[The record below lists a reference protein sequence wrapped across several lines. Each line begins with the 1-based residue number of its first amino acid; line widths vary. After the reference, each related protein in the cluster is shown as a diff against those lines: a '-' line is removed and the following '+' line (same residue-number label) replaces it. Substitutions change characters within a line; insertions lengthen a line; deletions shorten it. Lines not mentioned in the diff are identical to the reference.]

1 MITIQGFAR
10 LCGCNTQT
18 LRYYDRIGLLAPAR
32 VDEWTGYRYYEE
44 EQAMLFVRIKNLQQA
59 DFSIEEIKS
68 LLGRNDDYVLAAF
81 NRKVEEQKQKLAKIR
96 EIQRAY
102 LKETMEMRNAVNTI
116 MDYVGKKLDNPVLW
130 QEFGLDSQGDAQ
142 IVAKVHE
149 VLTDWLAQCREE
161 GANVSLFTD
170 GREFSGL
177 KNVADM
183 IESGALDNADRLLLS
198 RESREYEDKIP
209 EGAQRIF
216 AQEGWEH
223 VSDWLKNVP
232 DLGGGRE
239 HYFHFRVREDSPVT
253 DDGFPTMMLA
263 VMAARNNAMNGGGG
277 ITCQVDLSNDGINH
291 VILMEKQRS
300 IGINRMTNT

>member
-81 NRKVEEQKQKLAKIR
+81 NRKVEEQKQKLSKIR

-216 AQEGWEH
+216 VQEGWEH

-253 DDGFPTMMLA
+253 DDGFSTMMLA

>member
-1 MITIQGFAR
+1 
-10 LCGCNTQT
+10 
-18 LRYYDRIGLLAPAR
+18 
-32 VDEWTGYRYYEE
+32 
-44 EQAMLFVRIKNLQQA
+44 
-59 DFSIEEIKS
+59 
-68 LLGRNDDYVLAAF
+68 
-81 NRKVEEQKQKLAKIR
+81 
-96 EIQRAY
+96 
-102 LKETMEMRNAVNTI
+102 MEMRNAVNTI

-177 KNVADM
+177 KNVAEM

-209 EGAQRIF
+209 EDAQRIF

-239 HYFHFRVREDSPVT
+239 HYFRFRVREDSPVT

-263 VMAARNNAMNGGGG
+263 VMAARNHALSGGGG
-277 ITCQVDLSNDGINH
+277 ITCRVDLSNDGINH
-291 VILMEKQRS
+291 VSLMEK
-300 IGINRMTNT
+300 

>member
-44 EQAMLFVRIKNLQQA
+44 DQAMLFVRIKNLQQA

-81 NRKVEEQKQKLAKIR
+81 DRKVEEQEQKLAKIR
-96 EIQRAY
+96 KIQRSY
-102 LKETMEMRNAVNTI
+102 LQETMEMRNAVSTI
-116 MDYVGKKLDNPVLW
+116 MDYVERKLDNPALW
-130 QEFGLDSQGDAQ
+130 QEFGLDSKGDTQ
-142 IVAKVHE
+142 IIAKVHE
-149 VLTDWLAQCREE
+149 VLTDWLAQCRAD
-161 GANVSLFTD
+161 GANVSLFAD
-170 GREFSGL
+170 SREFSGL
-177 KNVADM
+177 KNVAEQ
-183 IESGALDNADRLLLS
+183 IESGALDHADRLMLS
-198 RESREYEDKIP
+198 RESREYEESIP

-216 AQEGWEH
+216 AQDGWEH
-223 VSDWLKNVP
+223 VSDWLKDVP
-232 DLGGGRE
+232 DLGGGKE
-239 HYFHFRVREDSPVT
+239 HYFLFRVRENSPVT

-277 ITCQVDLSNDGINH
+277 ITCQVGLSSDGINH
-291 VILMEKQRS
+291 VILMEK
-300 IGINRMTNT
+300 